1 MFKGKILVTGASG
14 FLGSSLTEA
23 LCSKGY
29 MVRCLVRK
37 SSDISF
43 LKRLGVE
50 FAYGDVTD
58 KPSLSNALRGVNAV
72 FHLAGLLGKWRVSK
86 EVYHNIHAGGTET
99 LIDICLQQGIRRF
112 IYCSSSGVL
121 GPLQSLANEHSP
133 YNPSNPYEQ
142 AKAAAEKIVL
152 AHKHDLDVT
161 VIRPGLVYGP
171 RDMHML
177 PLFKSIKKRRFFIIG
192 DGKALLHPVYIKDLN
207 QGFLLSLENSKAAG
221 EVYLIGGERPVTV
234 EEFVSLVSEYLG
246 SKASFRHVP
255 LWCAKLL
262 ASIAESSGRLLGFE
276 PPLTHS
282 RVKFFTENRAFS
294 CSKVKE
300 DLGYIPASLEYGL
313 RETIAWYCQE
323 GYL

>member
-1 MFKGKILVTGASG
+1 
-14 FLGSSLTEA
+14 
-23 LCSKGY
+23 

-133 YNPSNPYEQ
+133 YNLPTHTSSYSP
-142 AKAAAEKIVL
+142 KIVL

-161 VIRPGLVYGP
+161 VTAQ
-171 RDMHML
+171 D
-177 PLFKSIKKRRFFIIG
+177 
-192 DGKALLHPVYIKDLN
+192 
-207 QGFLLSLENSKAAG
+207 
-221 EVYLIGGERPVTV
+221 
-234 EEFVSLVSEYLG
+234 
-246 SKASFRHVP
+246 
-255 LWCAKLL
+255 
-262 ASIAESSGRLLGFE
+262 
-276 PPLTHS
+276 
-282 RVKFFTENRAFS
+282 
-294 CSKVKE
+294 
-300 DLGYIPASLEYGL
+300 
-313 RETIAWYCQE
+313 
-323 GYL
+323 